1 VRARHRFEEL
11 PGERVHVD
19 RRGGHRIG
27 RRHAVVALGLPRFT
41 RSSNQKGHSHGL
53 GRTVDDGVIAHDA
66 GVFRP
71 GAAIAPIQ
79 AVLGGVIVEA
89 AA

>member
-1 VRARHRFEEL
+1 VH
-11 PGERVHVD
+11 PG
-19 RRGGHRIG
+19 
-27 RRHAVVALGLPRFT
+27 
-41 RSSNQKGHSHGL
+41 
-53 GRTVDDGVIAHDA
+53 
-66 GVFRP
+66 FRP